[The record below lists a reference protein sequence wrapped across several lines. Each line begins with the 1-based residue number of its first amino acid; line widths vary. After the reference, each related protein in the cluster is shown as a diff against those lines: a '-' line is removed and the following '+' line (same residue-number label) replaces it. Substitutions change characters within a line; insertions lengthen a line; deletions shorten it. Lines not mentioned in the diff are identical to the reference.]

1 MASVLKAIA
10 YSESAQ
16 KLIGTFNIDQFFD
29 HKIWDTEDLEEL
41 RKEIRDFYRIEQ
53 KAICSYCRQ
62 VISIVYPTN
71 AHIEHIAP
79 KSIHPEYIF
88 EAKNLCVIC
97 SDCNQIKRDQE
108 TLGEIPETMTNA
120 SNRRRYPSSSN
131 AFKIV
136 HPHFDNYDDH
146 ILIING
152 CYIDKGSKKGNFT
165 IGACNLNRK
174 LAVFG
179 WEPNIIDDEKITNEM
194 NSFIDETD
202 PEKRKKHLGNI
213 KKQLFE

>member
-1 MASVLKAIA
+1 MARVLTAIT

-16 KLIGTFNIDQFFD
+16 KLIDTFNIDQFFD

-41 RKEIRDFYRIEQ
+41 RKEIRDFYKIEQ

-79 KSIHPEYIF
+79 KSLHPEYIF

-97 SDCNQIKRDQE
+97 SDCNQIKRNQE
-108 TLGEIPETMTNA
+108 TINKIPDTIKKKYKTK
-120 SNRRRYPSSSN
+120 YPDKPDD
-131 AFKIV
+131 FFLV
-136 HPHFDNYDDH
+136 HPHFDDYDKH

-152 CYIDKGSKKGNFT
+152 FYVDNDSKKGNFT
-165 IGACNLNRK
+165 IGACRLNRK
-174 LAVFG
+174 LSITG
-179 WEPNIIDDEKITNEM
+179 WEPEVVEETEIIEDFTEYIEEKNTLKKAKILENI
-194 NSFIDETD
+194 
-202 PEKRKKHLGNI
+202 KRK
-213 KKQLFE
+213 LFF

>member
-1 MASVLKAIA
+1 MARVLAAIA

-16 KLIGTFNIDQFFD
+16 KLIGAFNIDQFFD
-29 HKIWDTEDLEEL
+29 HKIWNTEDLEEL

-79 KSIHPEYIF
+79 KSLHPEYIF
-88 EAKNLCVIC
+88 EAKNLCVVC

-108 TLGEIPETMTNA
+108 TINEIPDTIKKKYKTK
-120 SNRRRYPSSSN
+120 YPDKPDD
-131 AFKIV
+131 FFIV
-136 HPHFDNYDDH
+136 HPHFDDYDKH

-152 CYIDKGSKKGNFT
+152 FYVDNDSKKGNFT
-165 IGACNLNRK
+165 IGACRLNRK
-174 LAVFG
+174 LSITG
-179 WEPNIIDDEKITNEM
+179 WEPEVVEETEIIEDFTEYIEEKNTL
-194 NSFIDETD
+194 
-202 PEKRKKHLGNI
+202 KKGKILENI
-213 KKQLFE
+213 KMKLFF

>member
-1 MASVLKAIA
+1 MARVLTAIA

-79 KSIHPEYIF
+79 KSLHPEYIF
-88 EAKNLCVIC
+88 EAKNLCVVC

-108 TLGEIPETMTNA
+108 TINEIPDTIKKKYKTK
-120 SNRRRYPSSSN
+120 YPDKPDD
-131 AFKIV
+131 FFIV
-136 HPHFDNYDDH
+136 HPHFDDYDKH

-152 CYIDKGSKKGNFT
+152 FYVDNDSKKGNFT
-165 IGACNLNRK
+165 IGACRLNRK
-174 LAVFG
+174 LSITG
-179 WEPNIIDDEKITNEM
+179 WEPEVVEETEIIEDFTEYIEEKNILKKGKILE
-194 NSFIDETD
+194 
-202 PEKRKKHLGNI
+202 NI
-213 KKQLFE
+213 KMKLFF

>member
-1 MASVLKAIA
+1 MADISSNLIFSKNSLDIIA
-10 YSESAQ
+10 VKQATLFTHINWS
-16 KLIGTFNIDQFFD
+16 DD
-29 HKIWDTEDLEEL
+29 DLQIV
-41 RKEIRDFYRIEQ
+41 RKEIRDFYRYAQ
-53 KAICSYCRQ
+53 KGICSYCRQ
-62 VISIVYPTN
+62 PVSLIAVYN
-71 AHIEHIAP
+71 CHVEHIVP
-79 KSIHPEYIF
+79 KSLHPDFIF
-88 EAKNLCVIC
+88 TSKNLCVIC
-97 SDCNQIKRDQE
+97 ADCNQIKRDQE
-108 TLGEIPETMTNA
+108 TLGEIPETLNNA
-120 SNRRRYPSSSN
+120 ANRKRYPTSNN

-179 WEPNIIDDEKITNEM
+179 WEPAVIDDEKITQDM
-194 NSFIDETD
+194 NSYIDEKD
-202 PEKRKKHLGNI
+202 PTKRMKYLGSI

>member
-1 MASVLKAIA
+1 MARVLTAIA

-29 HKIWDTEDLEEL
+29 HKIWDTENLEEL

-79 KSIHPEYIF
+79 KSLHPEYIF

-97 SDCNQIKRDQE
+97 SDCNQIKKKQE
-108 TLGEIPETMTNA
+108 TINEIPDTVKKKYKTK
-120 SNRRRYPSSSN
+120 YPDKPDD
-131 AFKIV
+131 FFLV
-136 HPHFDNYDDH
+136 HPHFDDYDKH

-152 CYIDKGSKKGNFT
+152 FYVDNDSKKGNFT
-165 IGACNLNRK
+165 IGACRLNRK
-174 LAVFG
+174 LSISG
-179 WEPNIIDDEKITNEM
+179 WEPEVVEETEIIEDFTEYIEETNTLKKGKILEKI
-194 NSFIDETD
+194 
-202 PEKRKKHLGNI
+202 KRK
-213 KKQLFE
+213 LFF

>member
-1 MASVLKAIA
+1 MARVLTAIA

-41 RKEIRDFYRIEQ
+41 RKEIRDFYRTEQ

-62 VISIVYPTN
+62 AISIVYPTN

-79 KSIHPEYIF
+79 KSLHPEYIF

-97 SDCNQIKRDQE
+97 SDCNQIKRNQE
-108 TLGEIPETMTNA
+108 TINEIPDTIKKKYKTK
-120 SNRRRYPSSSN
+120 YPDKPDD
-131 AFKIV
+131 FFLV
-136 HPHFDNYDDH
+136 HPHFDDYDKH

-152 CYIDKGSKKGNFT
+152 FYVDNDSKKGNFT
-165 IGACNLNRK
+165 IGACRLNRK
-174 LAVFG
+174 LSITG
-179 WEPNIIDDEKITNEM
+179 WEPEVVEETEIIEDFTEYIEEKNALKKGKILENI
-194 NSFIDETD
+194 
-202 PEKRKKHLGNI
+202 KRK
-213 KKQLFE
+213 LFF

>member
-1 MASVLKAIA
+1 MARLLTAIA
-10 YSESAQ
+10 FSESAQ
-16 KLIGTFNIDQFFD
+16 KLIGKFNIDHFFD
-29 HKIWDTEDLEEL
+29 HKIWDTQDLEEL

-62 VISIVYPTN
+62 VISIVFPTN

-108 TLGEIPETMTNA
+108 TINEIPDTIKKKYKTK
-120 SNRRRYPSSSN
+120 YPDKPED
-131 AFKIV
+131 FFIV
-136 HPHFDNYDDH
+136 HPHFDDYDKH

-152 CYIDKGSKKGNFT
+152 FYVDNDSKKGNFT
-165 IGACNLNRK
+165 IGACRLNRK
-174 LAVFG
+174 LSITG
-179 WEPNIIDDEKITNEM
+179 WESEVVEETEIIEDFTEYIEEKNILRKGKILEN
-194 NSFIDETD
+194 I
-202 PEKRKKHLGNI
+202 KRK
-213 KKQLFE
+213 LFF